1 MNLGLIQSVCLQAAC
16 DAGLPTMKSSPVE
29 GGEGSSAAEHL
40 WKCCK
45 EEDSL
50 PWAWGKSRGPRI
62 LVCWFEPAVGGT
74 DLLGKL
80 SPGRGDIEPVAQV
93 DDMAL
98 EKQGG
103 RISCW

>member
-1 MNLGLIQSVCLQAAC
+1 MAC
-16 DAGLPTMKSSPVE
+16 PGHGVSHRDPVSLSAGL
-29 GGEGSSAAEHL
+29 
-40 WKCCK
+40 
-45 EEDSL
+45 SL
-50 PWAWGKSRGPRI
+50 PW
-62 LVCWFEPAVGGT
+62 GGT

-80 SPGRGDIEPVAQV
+80 SPGRGDVEPVAQV